1 MANADR
7 PQSSTRILVVDDHQP
22 FRQFVVSM
30 LEDQPE
36 LQIIGEAQDGLEA
49 VQKAGQLKPELIVLD
64 IGLPKLNGLDAAR
77 QICKLLP
84 DSKILFV
91 SQESSADIMQEAL
104 CTGAMG
110 YVVKVDARTELL
122 DAIAAL
128 LRGEQFV
135 SKRFADY
142 RTVPSPRKNT

>member
-1 MANADR
+1 MANAER
-7 PQSSTRILVVDDHQP
+7 PQSSTRILVVDDHQS
-22 FRQFVVSM
+22 FRQFVASM

-110 YVVKVDARTELL
+110 YVVKVNAGTELL

-128 LRGEQFV
+128 R
-135 SKRFADY
+135 
-142 RTVPSPRKNT
+142 RTRRTDHSRASEAFNRTA

>member
-1 MANADR
+1 MADADR
-7 PQSSTRILVVDDHQP
+7 PPSTRILVVDDHQL
-22 FRQFVVSM
+22 FRRFVVSM

-49 VQKAGQLKPELIVLD
+49 VQKAGQLKPELILLD

-84 DSKILFV
+84 GSKILFV

-110 YVVKVDARTELL
+110 YVVKVDAGTELL

-135 SKRFADY
+135 SKRFAGY
-142 RTVPSPRKNT
+142 RTVPPPREST